1 MAITLLSDI
10 SSPSTIGKLLL
21 GLGSLVVLANMS
33 RILGHAR
40 TSYYHGKK
48 SIKLHT
54 RDGRQTTLA
63 NLVAS
68 VLPPCRLNP
77 FIFNGHVQTIWSV
90 LKSNSVPIYY
100 KRHVFQQL
108 DPIYE
113 GTFAVDF
120 VVDPYTDNDETLP
133 PRTTYY
139 TDDEFS
145 KIASED
151 TRPMIVALHGLS
163 GGSYELYLR
172 HVLHPLVNK
181 HKWAACVVNSRG
193 CANSTLTS
201 PVLFNARATWDVR
214 QTVHWLRKTFPNR
227 PLYGVGFSLGA
238 NILTNYVAE
247 EGSECELRAALVLSC
262 PWNLDV
268 SNLALQRSWF
278 RREVYARA
286 MGTNLKK
293 LYARHKESVSGIT
306 AIDPDEVERVRYLHE
321 FDRAI
326 QCATW
331 GYPTEQAY
339 YRDASSVDSVL
350 AVRIPL
356 LAISAED
363 DPIVCDEA
371 IPRLE
376 FQQTP
381 YAVLCTTS
389 LGGHLSWFE
398 LGGTRWMARAA
409 EKFFVAM
416 QNDVDGEMYSKEHPL
431 PEGEIL
437 RWKKEPLKPYFNPV
451 RRKMGLD
458 QPGDP

>member
-1 MAITLLSDI
+1 MVFTLLSDI
-10 SSPSTIGKLLL
+10 TGRFGVGAVLT
-21 GLGSLVVLANMS
+21 GVTSLVVLTNMS
-33 RILGHAR
+33 RILGHAKI
-40 TSYYHGKK
+40 SYFHGKN

-54 RDGRQTTLA
+54 KDGKEKTFA
-63 NLVAS
+63 ELVSSAM
-68 VLPPCRLNP
+68 PPCQLNP
-77 FIFNGHVQTIWSV
+77 FLFNGHMQTIWTVVHSE
-90 LKSNSVPIYY
+90 SVPIYY
-100 KRHVFQQL
+100 KRRVFEQL
-108 DPIYE
+108 DSVYG

-120 VVDPYTDNDETLP
+120 VVNPYQEQDETLP

-145 KIASED
+145 SIASD
-151 TRPMIVALHGLS
+151 DHRPMIVALHGLS

-172 HVLHPLVNK
+172 HVLDPLVYK
-181 HKWAACVVNSRG
+181 HNWAACVVNSRG
-193 CANSTLTS
+193 CANSTITS

-214 QTVHWLRKTFPNR
+214 QVVHWLRKTFPNR

-238 NILTNYVAE
+238 NIMTNYVAE
-247 EGSECELRAALVLSC
+247 EGSKCELRAALVLSC

-268 SNLALQRSWF
+268 SNLALQRTWF

-293 LYARHKESVSGIT
+293 LYARHKDSILGNS
-306 AIDPDEVERVRYLHE
+306 AIDPAEVDRVRYLHE

-326 QCATW
+326 QCPTW

-339 YRDASSVDSVL
+339 YRDASSADSVL

-363 DPIVCDEA
+363 DPIVDDEA

-376 FQQTP
+376 FQQSP
-381 YAVLCTTS
+381 YSVLCTTS

-398 LGGTRWMARAA
+398 LGGGRWMARAA
-409 EKFFVAM
+409 ENFFIAM
-416 QNDVDGEMYSKEHPL
+416 QEDVDAVKYSKEHPL
-431 PEGEIL
+431 SEGEIV

-451 RRKMGLD
+451 RRKMGVDL
-458 QPGDP
+458 PTA

>member
-1 MAITLLSDI
+1 MALNRLLDITSQ
-10 SSPSTIGKLLL
+10 L
-21 GLGSLVVLANMS
+21 GLGTVVVGVTSLLILSNMS

-40 TSYYHGKK
+40 SSYYHGKN
-48 SIKLHT
+48 SIRLHMK
-54 RDGRQTTLA
+54 DGREVTLA
-63 NLVAS
+63 ELVS
-68 VLPPCRLNP
+68 SILPPCRLHP
-77 FIFNGHVQTIWSV
+77 LIFNGHIQTIWTV
-90 LKSNSVPIYY
+90 VKSQSVPIYY
-100 KRHVFQQL
+100 KRRIFEQV
-108 DPIYE
+108 DPVYE

-120 VVDPYTDNDETLP
+120 VVDPYQEHDETLP

-145 KIASED
+145 NIDSD
-151 TRPMIVALHGLS
+151 DNRPMVVALHGLS

-172 HVLHPLVNK
+172 HVLHPLINK
-181 HKWAACVVNSRG
+181 HNWTACVVNSRG
-193 CANSTLTS
+193 CANSKITS
-201 PVLFNARATWDVR
+201 PVLFNGRSTWDIR
-214 QTVHWLRKTFPNR
+214 QVVHWLRKTFPNR

-238 NILTNYVAE
+238 NIMTNYIAE
-247 EGSECELRAALVLSC
+247 EGADCEFKAALVLSC

-293 LYARHKESVSGIT
+293 LYAQHKDSILGIS
-306 AIDPDEVERVRYLHE
+306 AIDPEEVDRVRYLHE

-326 QCATW
+326 QCPTW
-331 GYPTEQAY
+331 GYPTEHAY
-339 YRDASSVDSVL
+339 YRDASTADAVL

-363 DPIVCDEA
+363 DPIVADEA

-376 FQQTP
+376 FQQSP

-398 LGGTRWMARAA
+398 LGGGRWMARAA
-409 EKFFVAM
+409 EKFFVTM
-416 QNDVDGEMYSKEHPL
+416 QDDVDVGRYSKEHPL

-437 RWKKEPLKPYFNPV
+437 RWKKEPLKPYFNPL

-458 QPGDP
+458 QSTI